1 MTILKSA
8 FFFALIAAT
17 SVASAQNG
25 YWDKDRATTREIIVP
40 AGDRIVVKTENFPL
54 GTTEL
59 VYRITVLDEN
69 QQMANSLVSLLKSIP
84 DPSGISQGSAGAV
97 FLLSKIS
104 GDDKCNYAVFTDK
117 QKSEAYRKSGKPEGA
132 CIYTNIAV
140 NKEAKVIT
148 GRSLC
153 LNSPN
158 LYFGFESENWIMKQK
173 IVVEVVPWVD
183 KKASMGW
190 TNENKKSIL
199 ELCGTSGLAQLM
211 TDSQSLCSCVLDQFT
226 FKYSYA
232 EYEKLLIEEKTK
244 AFRDFGDNCL
254 DSKTANK
261 GLLQA
266 VRTQAQQHYASG
278 RYEKAIDLL
287 NSAIIVYGNANARDY
302 YNQGMNY
309 LMSKQISKAKQS
321 FELGEKLDDSDLSI
335 KLGKAHALLLGDDF
349 SRARDIYRKYKGEN
363 VDTKTSWTDRV
374 KKDITDLKKAGIDS
388 KDFDKVLKMLE
399 D

>member
-1 MTILKSA
+1 MTVLKSV
-8 FFFALIAAT
+8 FLSALAAAT
-17 SVASAQNG
+17 SVASAQTG

-69 QQMANSLVSLLKSIP
+69 QQMASSLVSLLKSIP
-84 DPSGISQGSAGAV
+84 DPSGVSQGSAGAV

-117 QKSEAYRKSGKPEGA
+117 EKSESYKKSGKPENA
-132 CIYTNIAV
+132 CIYTKAAI
-140 NKEAKVIT
+140 NKEAKLVT

-158 LYFGFESENWIMKQK
+158 LYFGFESENWVMKQK
-173 IVVEVVPWVD
+173 IVLEVVPWVD

-190 TNENKKSIL
+190 TNDNKKTVL

-211 TDSQSLCSCVLDQFT
+211 IDPQSLCSCVLDQFT

-266 VRTQAQQHYASG
+266 IRTQSLQHYVAG
-278 RYEKAIDLL
+278 RYDKAIDLL
-287 NSAIIVYGNANARDY
+287 NAGIMVYGNASARDY
-302 YNQGMNY
+302 YNQGMSY
-309 LMSKQISKAKQS
+309 LMSKQFSKAKQM
-321 FELGEKLDDSDLSI
+321 FESGEKIDDSDLSL
-335 KLGKAHALLLGDDF
+335 KLGKAHSLLLTDDF

-363 VDTKTSWTDRV
+363 VDTKTSWMDRV
-374 KKDITDLKKAGIDS
+374 KKDFSDLKKAGIDS
-388 KDFDKVLKMLE
+388 KDFSKILKMLE